1 MTDDDLLYRA
11 AYGLAGDLRDAEVFR
26 SRQWSD
32 HGLKETR
39 DPFPAILAEV
49 LRRLGE
55 DPHSHSPRH
64 ATIRAAVE
72 DLLAG
77 RRPRW

>member
-1 MTDDDLLYRA
+1 MTPDDLLYRS
-11 AYGLAGDLRDAEVFR
+11 AYRHAGDLRDAEVFR

-32 HGLKETR
+32 HGTKDSR
-39 DPFPAILAEV
+39 DPFPVILAEV

-55 DPHSHSPRH
+55 DDPNSPE
-64 ATIRAAVE
+64 ASTIRAAVE